1 MPDEYTDILSCPLPI
16 TNHITIQ
23 LGHGSGGIMSHDLLD
38 KFFLPRFRNDIL
50 EELGDQ
56 ARLNIDGTRLAFST
70 DTFVVDPV
78 FFPGGNIGD
87 LAVNGTVNDLAV
99 GGAIPLY
106 LSAGFIIEEG
116 FPMEDL
122 HRILLSMEQAMH
134 RAGVMVVT
142 GDTKVVNK
150 GSADKI
156 FINTTGIGLLPKEV
170 DLSPRRIR
178 PGDKVLL
185 SGSMGDHGIAILSS
199 REGFALENPVQSDSA
214 PLHGL
219 VQTLLEG
226 APGKIRVMRDPT
238 RGGVATSLNEFA
250 RAANRAIRLHEAA
263 LPVKPAVE
271 SACEILG
278 LDPLYVANEGKVLA
292 IVAPDSADTLLSL
305 MHEHASGKDAAIIGE
320 VLDDE
325 TPRVSLRTG
334 LGAETIID
342 MLPGE
347 QLPRIC

>member
-1 MPDEYTDILSCPLPI
+1 
-16 TNHITIQ
+16 
-23 LGHGSGGIMSHDLLD
+23 MSHDLLD
-38 KFFLPRFRNDIL
+38 KFFLPRFENDIL
-50 EELGDQ
+50 GELGDQ
-56 ARLNIDGTRLAFST
+56 ARLNIDGARLAFST
-70 DTFVVDPV
+70 DSFVVDPI

-99 GGAIPLY
+99 GGAVPLY

-122 HRILLSMEQAMH
+122 HRILLSMEQTMH

-156 FINTTGIGLLPKEV
+156 FINTTGIGRLPEEV
-170 DLSPRRIR
+170 DLSPAHIR

-185 SGSMGDHGIAILSS
+185 SGSIGDHGIAILSG
-199 REGFALENPVQSDSA
+199 REGFALENPVQTDSA

-226 APGKIRVMRDPT
+226 APGQIRVMRDPT

-250 RAANRAIRLHEAA
+250 QAANKAIRIDGKT
-263 LPVKPAVE
+263 LPVQPAVE

-278 LDPLYVANEGKVLA
+278 LDPLYVANEGKLLA
-292 IVAPDSADTLLSL
+292 IVAPESADAVLAL
-305 MHEHASGKDAAIIGE
+305 MRGHEYGKEAAIIGE
-320 VLDDE
+320 VLDEE
-325 TPRVSLRTG
+325 TARVSLRTG